1 MKLNIAICDDNS
13 THLKLA
19 EDLVTSCLD
28 QKHQS
33 YLIQLFSNAEELLS
47 EIDKDHYSPDIA
59 VLDIELD
66 GEDGISLAKRM
77 NQLVPMCRI
86 IFLTAYIDY
95 APDAYEAEHIWFVVK
110 KTSDRFFP
118 LAMKKAL
125 QSLDSSQGAVPG
137 IVIRESGRSIALPVD
152 QIIYISK
159 VNRKSQIICKDREYY
174 DTRRPALLIPK
185 ELEDRF
191 IHCHQGYWVSI
202 SKIRE
207 LDHDMLV
214 LENGA
219 RIPVSRTHKDEVRE
233 RFFDHFRARR
243 SFMTTE

>member
-137 IVIRESGRSIALPVD
+137 IVI
-152 QIIYISK
+152 
-159 VNRKSQIICKDREYY
+159 
-174 DTRRPALLIPK
+174 
-185 ELEDRF
+185 
-191 IHCHQGYWVSI
+191 
-202 SKIRE
+202 
-207 LDHDMLV
+207 
-214 LENGA
+214 
-219 RIPVSRTHKDEVRE
+219 
-233 RFFDHFRARR
+233 
-243 SFMTTE
+243 